1 MPRNVGV
8 MLFLALAVCGCG
20 GGAPEGADLGADAQ
34 VDSAAP
40 PDDVGPDAGDAGEPL
55 DDAGADAGGEA
66 CGGTTCG
73 ADEHCCALCAGDADD
88 VCVPNWY
95 VGCPVAD
102 DFDCQPHDCTPDT
115 DPSGAAVGDC
125 DAILGY
131 WWNGTDCRS
140 LSGCSCSGAACAGLL
155 ATEEACRAAHSG
167 CFICRTIAGI
177 PCGEG
182 EYCRMRGLLAP
193 CGPIIP
199 DQHGTCVPIPT
210 SCDAVSEPVCAC
222 DGMTYDNPCLAR
234 AAQQTLEHRGAC
246 AP

>member
-40 PDDVGPDAGDAGEPL
+40 PDDAGPDAGDAGEAV
-55 DDAGADAGGEA
+55 DDAGADAGEEA
-66 CGGTTCG
+66 CGGTTCD
-73 ADEHCCALCAGDADD
+73 ADEHCCATCPGESD
-88 VCVPNWY
+88 VCVSDVY
-95 VGCPVAD
+95 DGCPIAD
-102 DFDCQPHDCTPDT
+102 EFDCAPFDCAPAMDVS
-115 DPSGAAVGDC
+115 DAAVGDC

-131 WWNGTDCRS
+131 WWNGVDCRS
-140 LSGCSCSGAACAGLL
+140 LSGCSCSGDVCGDLFANDEDC
-155 ATEEACRAAHSG
+155 EAAHSA
-167 CFICRTIAGI
+167 CSL
-177 PCGEG
+177 CGTVWHVLCDEG
-182 EYCRMRGLLAP
+182 EYCRFRGAFDP
-193 CGPIIP
+193 CDPVT

-222 DGMTYDNPCLAR
+222 DGVTYDNPCLVR

>member
-1 MPRNVGV
+1 
-8 MLFLALAVCGCG
+8 MLLLALAACGCGCG

-40 PDDVGPDAGDAGEPL
+40 PDDAGPDAGDAGATCG
-55 DDAGADAGGEA
+55 DTTCDAG
-66 CGGTTCG
+66 
-73 ADEHCCALCAGDADD
+73 EHCCAICPGDSD
-88 VCVPNWY
+88 VCVPDFY
-95 VGCPVAD
+95 PGCPVAD
-102 DFDCQPHDCTPDT
+102 DFDCQPRDCTPDA

-167 CFICRTIAGI
+167 CFICGTIAGI
-177 PCGEG
+177 SCGEG
-182 EYCRMRGLLAP
+182 EYCRMRGLLTP
-193 CGPIIP
+193 CGPSIS
-199 DQHGTCVPIPT
+199 DQQGTCVPIPT

-234 AAQQTLEHRGAC
+234 AAEQTLEHHGAC